1 MHLIF
6 VRHGDPDYKNDSL
19 TQKGI
24 LEAELLEERVR
35 EWKIDKAYCSPMGR
49 AKLTSE
55 IALKNKNITP
65 EIKPWLREFNYPI
78 DDPDSKNKMAWD
90 WLPRVYMGQE
100 KYFDRKDWYNS
111 AAMKSGDIGGH
122 YKEVCSGVDEI
133 LREYGYSRKSEDDF
147 LYTCRPHLTAEE
159 AAIDTHLDQEQKDLD
174 PKNIVFFCH
183 LGVMFAII
191 SHFTGVSPVQLWQGF
206 FVAPTSVTVLG
217 AEERVPG
224 EVIFRV
230 QTFGDC
236 THLLSNNEI
245 PSASGFFGNCF
256 VK

>member
-6 VRHGDPDYKNDSL
+6 VRHGDPDYKNDTL
-19 TQKGI
+19 TQKG
-24 LEAELLEERVR
+24 LKEAELLETRVR

-65 EIKPWLREFNYPI
+65 VIKPWLREFSYRIN
-78 DDPDSKNKMAWD
+78 DPATGHDMAWD
-90 WLPRVYMGQE
+90 WLPEQFIGE
-100 KYFDRKDWYNS
+100 ENYFDRRKWFTT
-111 AAMKSGDIGGH
+111 AAMKSGDIEGH
-122 YKEVCSGVDEI
+122 YNEVCNGIDEI
-133 LREYGYSRKSEDDF
+133 LKEYGYERTEKDNF
-147 LYTCRPHLTAEE
+147 IYRCTPHLTKEE
-159 AAIDTHLDQEQKDLD
+159 AAVDTHLNVEQKDLD
-174 PKNIVFFCH
+174 KKNLVVFCH

-191 SHFTGVSPVQLWQGF
+191 SHFTGISAVQLWQGF
-206 FVAPTSVTVLG
+206 FVAPSSVTVLG

-224 EVIFRV
+224 EVVFRV

-236 THLLSNNEI
+236 THLISNGDI

-256 VK
+256 TK